1 MVKKTAASAILEQL
15 AAENRRILSDW
26 RAFLLLRRATFRISP
41 DARRWADLPRQIDEL
56 YPLLR
61 QMGAR
66 SEIVAVPGL
75 GRIYQVTVPYARTGV
90 VQEDEILM
98 EANPYAAVSHVSAL
112 VFHGLTDDLPQ
123 ELIAT
128 VPASYAGDLLPPGT
142 TALDW
147 EGLSPVHGRR
157 PSKILSWPVRWIR
170 VTPDRY
176 FGLRE
181 YQPQGYPV
189 RVTTPER
196 TLVDGLQDPSL
207 CGGFEHVLQAWTR
220 ARDTLDLAALVE
232 IVDRFDVGVL
242 RQRVGFIL
250 DELDL
255 AHPAVEAWRTLAK
268 RGGSSKLLGSEP
280 YAPTYSE
287 RWSLSINAPIAA
299 LSGNVA

>member
-1 MVKKTAASAILEQL
+1 MKKTAASAILEQL
-15 AAENRRILSDW
+15 ATDNRRILSDW
-26 RAFLLLRRATFRISP
+26 RAFLLLRRATFRIP
-41 DARRWADLPRQIDEL
+41 PEARRWADVPRQLDDL

-61 QMGAR
+61 QMGTR
-66 SEIVAVPGL
+66 GDIVALPGL

-98 EANPYAAVSHVSAL
+98 EVNPYAAISHVSAL
-112 VFHGLTDDLPQ
+112 VYHGLTDDLPQ
-123 ELIAT
+123 ELIVT
-128 VPASYAGDLLPPGT
+128 VPARYAGDLLPPGT

-147 EGLSPVHGRR
+147 EGLSLVQGRR
-157 PSKILSWPVRWIR
+157 PNKILSWPVRWIR

-176 FGLRE
+176 FGVRE
-181 YQPQGYPV
+181 YQPHGYPV

-196 TLVDGLQDPSL
+196 TLVDGLHDPSL
-207 CGGFEHVLQAWTR
+207 CGGFQHVLQAWAR
-220 ARDTLDLAALVE
+220 ARDTLDLAALAE
-232 IVDRFDVGVL
+232 IVDRFDVAVL

-250 DELDL
+250 DQLDL
-255 AHPAVEAWRTLAK
+255 SHPTVDAWQPLAK

-299 LSGNVA
+299 LSEGVQ

>member
-1 MVKKTAASAILEQL
+1 MIKKTAASAILEQL
-15 AAENRRILSDW
+15 AVENRRILSDW
-26 RAFLLLRRATFRISP
+26 RAFLLLRRATFRVP
-41 DARRWADLPRQIDEL
+41 PGARRWAELPRQIDEL

-66 SEIVAVPGL
+66 GEIVAMPGL

-98 EANPYAAVSHVSAL
+98 EVNPYAAVSHLSAL
-112 VFHGLTDDLPQ
+112 VYHGLTDDLPQ

-128 VPASYAGDLLPPGT
+128 APASYAGDLLPPGT
-142 TALDW
+142 TTLDW
-147 EGLSPVHGRR
+147 EGLSPIHGRR
-157 PSKILSWPVRWIR
+157 PNKILSWPVRWIR

-176 FGLRE
+176 FGFRE

-207 CGGFEHVLQAWTR
+207 CGGFQNVLQAWVR
-220 ARDTLDLAALVE
+220 AHDTLDLSALVE

-250 DELDL
+250 DQLDL
-255 AHPAVEAWRTLAK
+255 SHPAVEAWRTLAK

-299 LSGNVA
+299 LSEGVA

>member
-1 MVKKTAASAILEQL
+1 MIKKTAAAAILEQL

-26 RAFLLLRRATFRISP
+26 RAFLLLRRATFKVPP
-41 DARRWADLPRQIDEL
+41 DARRWAELPRQLDEL

-61 QMGAR
+61 QMGTR
-66 SEIVAVPGL
+66 GEIALLPKL

-98 EANPYAAVSHVSAL
+98 EANPYAAISHLSAL
-112 VFHGLTDDLPQ
+112 VYHGLTDDLPQ

-142 TALDW
+142 TPLDW
-147 EGLSPVHGRR
+147 EGLSLVQGRR
-157 PSKILSWPVRWIR
+157 PNKILGRPVRWIR

-207 CGGFEHVLQAWTR
+207 CGGFEHVLQAWMR

-232 IVDRFDVGVL
+232 IVERFDVGVL

-250 DELDL
+250 DQLDL
-255 AHPAVEAWRTLAK
+255 SHPAVEAWRALAK
-268 RGGSSKLLGSEP
+268 RGGSSKLLGTEP

-287 RWSLSINAPIAA
+287 RWSLSINAPIAV
-299 LSGNVA
+299 LSEGVA

>member
-1 MVKKTAASAILEQL
+1 MIKKTAASAILEQL
-15 AAENRRILSDW
+15 AIENRRVLSDW
-26 RAFLLLRRATFRISP
+26 RAFLLLRRATFRIP
-41 DARRWADLPRQIDEL
+41 PEARRWAELPRQIDEL

-61 QMGAR
+61 QMGTR
-66 SEIVAVPGL
+66 GEIEALPRL

-98 EANPYAAVSHVSAL
+98 DANPYAAVSHWSAL
-112 VFHGLTDDLPQ
+112 VYHGLTNDLPQ

-128 VPASYAGDLLPPGT
+128 TPASYAGDLLPPGT
-142 TALDW
+142 TTLDW
-147 EGLSPVHGRR
+147 EGLSPVRGQR
-157 PSKILSWPVRWIR
+157 PDRILSWPVRWIS
-170 VTPDRY
+170 VTPERY
-176 FGLRE
+176 FGFRE

-196 TLVDGLQDPSL
+196 TLVDGLQSSSL
-207 CGGFEHVLQAWTR
+207 CGGFQNVLQAWAR
-220 ARDTLDLAALVE
+220 ARDTLDLSALVG
-232 IVDRFDVGVL
+232 IVDRFNVGVL

-250 DELDL
+250 DQLDL
-255 AHPAVEAWRTLAK
+255 SHPAVEAWQTLAK
-268 RGGSSKLLGSEP
+268 RGGSSKLLGGEP